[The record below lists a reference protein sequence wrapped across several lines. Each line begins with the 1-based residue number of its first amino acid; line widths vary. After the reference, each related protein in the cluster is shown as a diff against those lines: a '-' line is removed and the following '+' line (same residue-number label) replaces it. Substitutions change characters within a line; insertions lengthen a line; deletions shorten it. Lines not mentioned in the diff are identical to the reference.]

1 MTQVKIDK
9 PIKNYLMD
17 FGLTEKEVKLYLALL
32 KTGPNTIMN
41 LARETGIK
49 RSTTHN
55 NVEELIKKGLVSQT
69 NYGERRMVVAE
80 DPGKLSF
87 LLEQKK
93 WDMKKLED
101 NMTEIVGMIK
111 QSVPES
117 EKSTSVE
124 VKYYQ
129 GEKGFKEVC
138 QRSIEHSDNEVLF
151 ITNIDEW
158 RKVYTEQYGKEYYI
172 PARIKKNL
180 FLKALAVRGGVETEK
195 FKKEDTELLRE
206 TRYLPNNINFKST
219 LIICDD
225 EVSIMTSGEPYT
237 AIVLEGKDIA
247 ETFKQLFSTLW
258 ANSSLS

>member
-1 MTQVKIDK
+1 MTQVVKIDK

-111 QSVPES
+111 QSVPENADNAP
-117 EKSTSVE
+117 VE
-124 VKYYQ
+124 VKYYEGSKGVKLIYEDALSSKELRSYVNLEIVSKVFPENSDMFVNAQ
-129 GEKGFKEVC
+129 KRNTELKIWEIIDSSQKSKELASTFSQSDKYFYKFTKPGISLTAADVLIFDNKVAIVNVKEKTSGFV
-138 QRSIEHSDNEVLF
+138 
-151 ITNIDEW
+151 ITNSD
-158 RKVYTEQYGKEYYI
+158 YYENSKAI
-172 PARIKKNL
+172 FDFVWQNL
-180 FLKALAVRGGVETEK
+180 
-195 FKKEDTELLRE
+195 
-206 TRYLPNNINFKST
+206 
-219 LIICDD
+219 
-225 EVSIMTSGEPYT
+225 
-237 AIVLEGKDIA
+237 
-247 ETFKQLFSTLW
+247 
-258 ANSSLS
+258 